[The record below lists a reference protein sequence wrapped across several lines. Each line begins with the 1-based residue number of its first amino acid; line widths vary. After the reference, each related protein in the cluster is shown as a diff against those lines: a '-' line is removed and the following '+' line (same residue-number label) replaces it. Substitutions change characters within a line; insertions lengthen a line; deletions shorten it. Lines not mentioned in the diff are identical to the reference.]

1 MCCAMGCCRPL
12 QVRADH
18 CLGRRER
25 MITVHVLMKRHLV
38 AQAQSE
44 KSRFGGMIVF
54 VGANALFHRFVI
66 LSVKGFGDHRRQNEP
81 LAGGR

>member
-1 MCCAMGCCRPL
+1 MAPG
-12 QVRADH
+12 Q
-18 CLGRRER
+18 R

-54 VGANALFHRFVI
+54 VGANALFFNRFVI